1 MLTEALD
8 KTYPVWASARGGS
21 GLSGPVRRAGPSW
34 PGYRLGAVA
43 QRTAESDLRLTRL
56 LLFNTTTHQSWVSAP
71 PVQAAASP
79 SPGLHALRCDHCQQG
94 GGTERHSANLP
105 DYPTGRLPTATPTS
119 EDVLTWGLRDS
130 SIPTAGR
137 TLKHASKQLPWPWGH
152 TCKHTPGCKHAHT
165 WLACYC
171 T

>member
-1 MLTEALD
+1 M
-8 KTYPVWASARGGS
+8 
-21 GLSGPVRRAGPSW
+21 LSGV
-34 PGYRLGAVA
+34 
-43 QRTAESDLRLTRL
+43 TI
-56 LLFNTTTHQSWVSAP
+56 
-71 PVQAAASP
+71 ASK
-79 SPGLHALRCDHCQQG
+79 GEEQKD
-94 GGTERHSANLP
+94 TANLP
-105 DYPTGRLPTATPTS
+105 DCPTGRLPTSTPTS

-165 WLACYC
+165 WLACCC